1 MRDLPEPVAACRNA
15 RVGSMIDALFIVA
28 LSVLATG
35 TLVPLAAA
43 SLDSRRIRIVSLAC
57 TCIASA
63 LLFIVSLA
71 VLAGGETVS
80 RTAYLASLPVAFT
93 VDRLAAFFLL
103 IIAVVAGPV
112 ALYASGYIDH
122 LEGGSRRNLLCG
134 GMCLFTL
141 AMVLVVASA
150 SLVSF
155 FFFWELMAASS
166 FFLVM
171 YEYTVPETRKAG
183 IFYFVMTQLSTLFVL
198 LGIVLL
204 FADTGSFAFT
214 PAGTS
219 WAATCAFIALLL
231 GFAIKAG
238 IIPFHKW
245 LPYAHPA
252 SPSPVS
258 ALMSGVMLKMA
269 VYGLVRFLL
278 SVFTPELWWGI
289 LILALGTASAVLGI
303 IYALKEHDIKAML
316 AYSSIENIG
325 IIFVG
330 IGLFVIFSAS
340 GLPDLATLS
349 LLAALFHSLNHALF
363 KSLLFLTAGSV
374 VQATHT
380 RDIEHMGGLARRM
393 PWTAALFFTG
403 ALAIAAL
410 PPLNGFASEVLL
422 FIAFFSSVAIADPLM
437 KVLLFIC
444 LALFA
449 LTSAL
454 SAACFVKA
462 CGSVF
467 LALPRSQE
475 SDAAHEV
482 PWPMLAGPAILAAAC
497 VLLGLFAAQLFWLAG
512 FSVPMPDMFLVGLLL
527 VSMMILAY
535 AVLYFTASREVR
547 VADTWGCG
555 TLSQQPSMEY
565 SGHGFS
571 EPIDIIF
578 STVYRTKMKNEREF
592 FDQKAAIFRQ
602 GTAEIQLL
610 KVFEEYLYLPVART
624 SMRAATA
631 VSRIQN
637 GCLDTYLLYVFA
649 TVIAI
654 IVYLGWFA

>member
-1 MRDLPEPVAACRNA
+1 
-15 RVGSMIDALFIVA
+15 MIDTLFIAA
-28 LSVLATG
+28 LSVLAAG
-35 TLVPLAAA
+35 IVLPLAAGA
-43 SLDSRRIRIVSLAC
+43 SDRRIVRTASFAC
-57 TCIASA
+57 TVIASA
-63 LLFIVSLA
+63 LLFVVALA
-71 VLAGGETVS
+71 VLAGGQAIS
-80 RTAYLASLPVAFT
+80 WTAYQPVAAFAFAFT

-112 ALYASGYIDH
+112 AIYASEYTGHMD
-122 LEGGSRRNLLCG
+122 GGSRRNLLCG
-134 GMCLFTL
+134 GMNLFIL

-150 SLVSF
+150 STVAF

-183 IFYFVMTQLSTLFVL
+183 LYYFVMTQLSTLFVL
-198 LGIVLL
+198 LGVVLL
-204 FADTGSFAFT
+204 FLQTGSFAIA
-214 PAGTS
+214 PVGTTLLT
-219 WAATCAFIALLL
+219 TCAFIALLL
-231 GFAIKAG
+231 GFSIKAG

-252 SPSPVS
+252 SPSPIS
-258 ALMSGVMLKMA
+258 ALMSGVMLKIA

-278 SVFTPELWWGI
+278 SVFTPELWWGV

-303 IYALKEHDIKAML
+303 IYALKEHDLKAML

-325 IIFVG
+325 IIFIG
-330 IGLFVIFSAS
+330 IGLFVIFTAS
-340 GLPDLATLS
+340 GLAGLATLS
-349 LLAALFHSLNHALF
+349 LLGALFHSLNHALF

-374 VQATHT
+374 VHATHT
-380 RDIEHMGGLARRM
+380 RDIEQMGGIARRM
-393 PWTAALFFTG
+393 PATSALFFTG

-410 PPLNGFASEVLL
+410 PPLNGFASEVLI
-422 FIAFFSSVAIADPLM
+422 FISFLSSVTVADPLT

-462 CGSVF
+462 YGSVF
-467 LALPRSQE
+467 LALPRSDE
-475 SDAAHEV
+475 SAGAVEV
-482 PWPMLAGPAILAAAC
+482 AWPMLAGPAILAAAC
-497 VLLGLFAAQLFWLAG
+497 VLLGLFAAQLFVIAG
-512 FSVPMPDMFLVGLLL
+512 YPVPIPDMFLVGLLL
-527 VSMMILAY
+527 LATGVLAY

-555 TLSQQPSMEY
+555 TPSQQPSMEY

-578 STVYRTKMKNEREF
+578 SVVYRTKMKNEREF
-592 FDQKAAIFRQ
+592 FDSRGCVFR
-602 GTAEIQLL
+602 GGRAEIQLL

-624 SMRAATA
+624 SLRAAKA
-631 VSRIQN
+631 ISRFQN

-654 IVYLGWFA
+654 IVYLGWLA